1 MKCVDTD
8 GKDVELSIRFKEII
22 AFTTGS
28 PIEPPLG
35 FDPPPHLDFQSKS
48 PYPRANTCTNSL
60 YLPLAIEDVNLMQFS
75 YFMVSGI
82 LNTAG
87 FGLV

>member
-1 MKCVDTD
+1 M
-8 GKDVELSIRFKEII
+8 SITFEQIL

-28 PIEPPLG
+28 PNEPPIG
-35 FDPPPHLDFQSKS
+35 FDPPPHLDFQITS
-48 PYPRANTCTNSL
+48 PFRKANTCVNTLFLSL
-60 YLPLAIEDVNLMQFS
+60 CIPRVNLERFN
-75 YFMVSGI
+75 YFMISGI